1 MDRVHESPAGP
12 PLIFE
17 DESYQRSKQILGNSN
32 GRNCGQLLS
41 SGLWAP
47 PFILHLFKFFFQF
60 HATNIMGSFSLV
72 KESPY
77 LKGTGGVA
85 VLLFFVFVLVKI
97 EKKKE
102 ENGCV

>member
-1 MDRVHESPAGP
+1 MDRVHVSPAGP

-17 DESYQRSKQILGNSN
+17 NESYQRSKQILGNLN

-47 PFILHLFKFFFQF
+47 PFILHLLKFFQF
-60 HATNIMGSFSLV
+60 HATNIMGSFSLG

-85 VLLFFVFVLVKI
+85 AAAYEI
-97 EKKKE
+97 AE
-102 ENGCV
+102 EA

>member
-1 MDRVHESPAGP
+1 MGFSFYLTLV
-12 PLIFE
+12 
-17 DESYQRSKQILGNSN
+17 QI
-32 GRNCGQLLS
+32 
-41 SGLWAP
+41 
-47 PFILHLFKFFFQF
+47 FFQF

-97 EKKKE
+97 VKKKRE